1 MLSLSSVAITPAV
14 TATLV
19 KKGFNVN
26 VEENAGFEAK
36 FRNEDYTNAG
46 GKIVGKSDVYN
57 ADILL
62 KVRQPVDTEFPL
74 IKEGSTLVSFLYPA
88 QNKELIDKLSQRKIN
103 AFAMDCIPRIS
114 RAQVFDALS
123 SMANISGYRAVI
135 EAANHFPRFF
145 TGKLK

>member
-1 MLSLSSVAITPAV
+1 MAITPAV

-19 KKGFNVN
+19 KKGFTVQI
-26 VEENAGFEAK
+26 EENAGFEAK

-46 GKIVGKSDVYN
+46 GKIVSSNDAYN

-62 KVRQPVDTEFPL
+62 KVRQPIDAEVPL
-74 IKEGSTLVSFLYPA
+74 FNEGSTLISFLYPG
-88 QNKELIDKLSQRKIN
+88 QNKELIDKLAQRKIN

-135 EAANHFPRFF
+135 EAANYFPRFF
-145 TGKLK
+145 TGV